1 MGRRPVQYLCIGG
14 GSSAAGGTARSMLS
28 NHAAHCSWGGGDLGR
43 RGSGAR
49 TWAGGSG
56 ALGEA
61 DAEAAADRQLA
72 SHLAGRAP
80 LAPGAWVACK
90 NRHQRSTRSTDVR
103 PVETAGD
110 RGLLSARC
118 EESVRR
124 WTIINSGPRPEQLVA
139 PSNLLRAK
147 VQCGG
152 TSYPTV
158 ACPPPPARCT
168 GGLLLSHVMVH
179 MDMVVDRKFD
189 TSKER
194 RQGLLPGAS
203 PSYNHAVLHAP
214 YGPPDRVRLDGMATA
229 AGSSSAA
236 RENTAMSA
244 SRATCLRLS
253 SKTHEPKSVVPATQS
268 MTQILICENGRR
280 LS

>member
-124 WTIINSGPRPEQLVA
+124 WTIINSGPRPQQLVA

-158 ACPPPPARCT
+158 ACPPRPLDAQAVCC
-168 GGLLLSHVMVH
+168 SHMLWSIWIWWWTVNLIH
-179 MDMVVDRKFD
+179 RRSDDRD
-189 TSKER
+189 CCR
-194 RQGLLPGAS
+194 GQA
-203 PSYNHAVLHAP
+203 
-214 YGPPDRVRLDGMATA
+214 
-229 AGSSSAA
+229 
-236 RENTAMSA
+236 
-244 SRATCLRLS
+244 RATIMLYY
-253 SKTHEPKSVVPATQS
+253 THRT
-268 MTQILICENGRR
+268 GRR
-280 LS
+280 TE